1 MMEALTS
8 TPRLHS
14 ITIGD
19 DVSSMKATRVTKV
32 NNMDKAADDAYNTFW
47 PELHTENSIR
57 TDPKVKG

>member
-19 DVSSMKATRVTKV
+19 DVSSMKAARVTKG
-32 NNMDKAADDAYNTFW
+32 NNMDKAVDDAYNTFW
-47 PELHTENSIR
+47 PVPYTRKTLFALIQR
-57 TDPKVKG
+57 